1 MARVPEFL
9 DLPVDRVMTRRPDT
23 VGPEDALGDAAG
35 LMVSGGY
42 RHLPVVDPDG
52 RIVGMLS
59 ERDLRARLGS
69 ELQEFPEAGRQ
80 LLSETVE
87 SAMRANPIAVG
98 RRAHVREVL
107 ETLIDDRVGALP
119 VTDDADRIVGIVSYM
134 DLLAY
139 LREGTVA
146 PKRGRKTSAKRG
158 RRTSAGARSRKRAPR
173 SLRRATK
180 GTGRRSSAH
189 DNV

>member
-1 MARVPEFL
+1 MERIPEFL

-23 VGPEDALGDAAG
+23 VSPEDALGDAAG

-69 ELQEFPEAGRQ
+69 ELGQFAEAGRQ

-87 SAMRANPIAVG
+87 SAMRPNPITAG

-139 LREGTVA
+139 LREGA
-146 PKRGRKTSAKRG
+146 LAPPPRPKRGRK
-158 RRTSAGARSRKRAPR
+158 TSAGARSRKRAPR
-173 SLRRATK
+173 SLRRARK
-180 GTGRRSSAH
+180 GTGRRSTAH
-189 DNV
+189 DSA